1 MKRACKQQN
10 ESEWVYLV
18 LHSETLHFQILDE
31 GQTSRLRHPRWIS
44 VLLKVLKVGRKF
56 YGL

>member
-10 ESEWVYLV
+10 ESEWVFIV

-31 GQTSRLRHPRWIS
+31 KLPQPPRHPRWIR
-44 VLLKVLKVGRKF
+44 VLLKVVKVGSKF